1 MKELPLTHKA
11 STDQIPIASIGI
23 VFVFLY
29 FFVTGCTKHHQVF
42 LNPSLPIHDSKI
54 GNKIPVS
61 LYVEDSRR
69 NNVIAKWKKGLRKFN
84 ISSQH
89 DLKDIFSTK
98 IQQGLIKLDF
108 IPKIH
113 RRNPDQS
120 LNVRILNIRSYYSE
134 RLPRMDVRINSKIQ
148 ATCKNNGK
156 QYSKTFSAQKNRKGI
171 TPATFPNENLL
182 NAALSEI
189 LGRMFTDQALIACL
203 IS

>member
-1 MKELPLTHKA
+1 MKELPLTQKA
-11 STDQIPIASIGI
+11 IIDQTPISSSGI
-23 VFVFLY
+23 VFVLLY
-29 FFVTGCTKHHQVF
+29 FFVIGCTKHHQIF
-42 LNPSLPIHDSKI
+42 LDPSLPIHDSKI

-69 NNVIAKWKKGLRKFN
+69 NNIIAKWKKGLRKFS

-89 DLKDIFSTK
+89 DLKEIFSTK
-98 IQQGLIKLDF
+98 IQQGLIKLNF

-120 LNVRILNIRSYYSE
+120 LNVRILDIRTYYSE
-134 RLPRMDVRINSKIQ
+134 RFPRMDVRVNSKIQ

-171 TPATFPNENLL
+171 TPTTFPNENLL

-189 LGRMFTDQALIACL
+189 LRQILTNEALLVCL
-203 IS
+203 KS

>member
-1 MKELPLTHKA
+1 MKELPLAQKA
-11 STDQIPIASIGI
+11 IIDQTMIPTIRIAFI
-23 VFVFLY
+23 FLY
-29 FFVTGCTKHHQVF
+29 YFVTGCTKHHQIF
-42 LNPSLPIHDSKI
+42 LDPSLPIHDSKI

-69 NNVIAKWKKGLRKFN
+69 NNVIAKWKKGLRKFS

-89 DLKDIFSTK
+89 DLKEIFSTK

-108 IPKIH
+108 QPKIH
-113 RRNPDQS
+113 RKNLNQS
-120 LNVRILNIRSYYSE
+120 LKVRILDIRSYYIE
-134 RLPRMDVRINSKIQ
+134 RFPKMDVRVNSKIQ

-156 QYSKTFSAQKNRKGI
+156 QYSKTFSAQKNRKDI

-203 IS
+203 TS

>member
-1 MKELPLTHKA
+1 MSKKKIYIRNKFEEPIEKYVRISLCSPNKLSIFFKEYL
-11 STDQIPIASIGI
+11 
-23 VFVFLY
+23 
-29 FFVTGCTKHHQVF
+29 
-42 LNPSLPIHDSKI
+42 
-54 GNKIPVS
+54 
-61 LYVEDSRR
+61 
-69 NNVIAKWKKGLRKFN
+69 KWKKGLRKFS

-89 DLKDIFSTK
+89 DLKEIFSTK

-156 QYSKTFSAQKNRKGI
+156 QYSKTFSAQKNR
-171 TPATFPNENLL
+171 PP
-182 NAALSEI
+182 
-189 LGRMFTDQALIACL
+189 
-203 IS
+203 